1 MTDQYAELHAEIA
14 RLRGD
19 LDVERDVADKP
30 RAFGPPTRWT
40 IPATSRRYVSTTC
53 WRPASSARPPIRT
66 ALGIGPMPA
75 TNDGAA
81 LEVFRAATVPAP
93 LLQPAHDFATVRHT
107 QPIRWRHSDEVS
119 RDTNNAVLSV
129 GEVALSGVR
138 RRTRQ
143 EYRRQRSALQHR

>member
-19 LDVERDVADKP
+19 LDFERDVADKP

-66 ALGIGPMPA
+66 ALGIGPDA
-75 TNDGAA
+75 G
-81 LEVFRAATVPAP
+81 
-93 LLQPAHDFATVRHT
+93 
-107 QPIRWRHSDEVS
+107 DE
-119 RDTNNAVLSV
+119 
-129 GEVALSGVR
+129 
-138 RRTRQ
+138 
-143 EYRRQRSALQHR
+143 